1 MSAQIFNENTS
12 IADLCKPIS
21 AKVMPRTA
29 LFTSDHTERSNDDAL
44 KKQRQSESVKVY
56 RQRQSRG
63 KYGA

>member
-1 MSAQIFNENTS
+1 MFDKNMS

-44 KKQRQSESVKVY
+44 RKQRQAETTKVY
-56 RQRQSRG
+56 RRQISKR
-63 KYGA
+63 KHGA

>member
-1 MSAQIFNENTS
+1 MFDENTS

-21 AKVMPRTA
+21 AKVMPRAA

>member
-1 MSAQIFNENTS
+1 MFDENTS